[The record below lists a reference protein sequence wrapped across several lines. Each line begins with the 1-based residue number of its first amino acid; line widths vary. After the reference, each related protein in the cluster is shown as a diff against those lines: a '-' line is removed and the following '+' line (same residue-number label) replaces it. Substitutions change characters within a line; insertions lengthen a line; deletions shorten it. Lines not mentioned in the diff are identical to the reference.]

1 MRALALAA
9 SAFLLAAAP
18 SPAQQQQQ
26 QEQRRAPAEIAEA
39 HRRLEQ
45 AFNRGDA
52 AAVAALYTEDA
63 TLLPPGADILTGRR
77 AAQARWQAAYDTGAR
92 NLSLDPVSV
101 ETYGGD
107 AAREIGRFALE
118 APGQGGETARV
129 EGKYVVVW
137 KRTAEGWRLDTDIWN
152 LNR

>member
-9 SAFLLAAAP
+9 SAFLLSAAP

-26 QEQRRAPAEIAEA
+26 RAPAEIAEA

-63 TLLPPGADILTGRR
+63 TLLPPGADILSGRG

-107 AAREIGRFALE
+107 AAREIGRFTLE
-118 APGQGGETARV
+118 APGRGGQTARV

-137 KRTAEGWRLDTDIWN
+137 KKTADGWRLDTDIWN

>member
-9 SAFLLAAAP
+9 SAFLLSAAP

-26 QEQRRAPAEIAEA
+26 DQRAPAEIAEA

-63 TLLPPGADILTGRR
+63 TLLPPGADILSGRR

-101 ETYGGD
+101 ETWGD
-107 AAREIGRFALE
+107 AAREIGRFTLE
-118 APGQGGETARV
+118 APGQDGRTARV
-129 EGKYVVVW
+129 EGKNVVVW
-137 KRTAEGWRLDTDIWN
+137 KNTADGWRLDTDIWN

>member
-9 SAFLLAAAP
+9 SAFLLSAAP
-18 SPAQQQQQ
+18 SPAQQQ
-26 QEQRRAPAEIAEA
+26 QEQRRAPAEVAQG

-101 ETYGGD
+101 ETWGD
-107 AAREIGRFALE
+107 AAREIGRFTLQV
-118 APGQGGETARV
+118 PGQGGQTARV

-137 KRTAEGWRLDTDIWN
+137 KNTADGWRLDTDIWN

>member
-9 SAFLLAAAP
+9 SALLLSAAP

-26 QEQRRAPAEIAEA
+26 RAPAEIAEA

-63 TLLPPGADILTGRR
+63 TLLPPGGDILSGRR

-92 NLSLDPVSV
+92 NLSLAPVSV
-101 ETYGGD
+101 ETWGD
-107 AAREIGRFALE
+107 AAREIGRFTLE
-118 APGQGGETARV
+118 APGQGGQTARV
-129 EGKYVVVW
+129 EGKYVAVW
-137 KRTAEGWRLDTDIWN
+137 KNTADGWRLDTDIWN

>member
-9 SAFLLAAAP
+9 SAFLLSAAP
-18 SPAQQQQQ
+18 SPAQQEQSPQ
-26 QEQRRAPAEIAEA
+26 QEQRAPAAIAEA

-63 TLLPPGADILTGRR
+63 TLLPPGADILSGRR
-77 AAQARWQAAYDTGAR
+77 AAQACWQAAYDTGAR

-107 AAREIGRFALE
+107 AAREMGSPR
-118 APGQGGETARV
+118 
-129 EGKYVVVW
+129 
-137 KRTAEGWRLDTDIWN
+137 
-152 LNR
+152 

>member
-63 TLLPPGADILTGRR
+63 TLLPPGADILSGRG
-77 AAQARWQAAYDTGAR
+77 AAQARWQAAFDTGAR
-92 NLSLDPVSV
+92 NLALDPVSV
-101 ETYGGD
+101 ETWGD
-107 AAREIGRFALE
+107 AAREIGRFTLE
-118 APGQGGETARV
+118 APGQGDQTAKV

-137 KRTAEGWRLDTDIWN
+137 KKTADGWRLDTDIWN

>member
-9 SAFLLAAAP
+9 SAFLLSAAP
-18 SPAQQQQQ
+18 SHAAQQHQ
-26 QEQRRAPAEIAEA
+26 RAPAEIAEA

-63 TLLPPGADILTGRR
+63 TLLPPGADILSGRR

-101 ETYGGD
+101 ETWGD
-107 AAREIGRFALE
+107 AAREIGRFTLE
-118 APGQGGETARV
+118 APGQGGLTARV
-129 EGKYVVVW
+129 EGKYVAVW
-137 KRTAEGWRLDTDIWN
+137 RNTADGSRLDTDIWN